1 MSIMNRC
8 HVLVLAKHGLDPAEF
23 DAAVNSMVEDEEVV
37 SITQG
42 LSYTELRISCPDAT
56 GLGWYVS
63 FVRAVPA
70 RALRSRTGRL
80 TGTARASSSRASRG
94 Q

>member
-1 MSIMNRC
+1 MSS
-8 HVLVLAKHGLDPAEF
+8 A
-23 DAAVNSMVEDEEVV
+23 DEEVV

-63 FVRAVPA
+63 SAPYRHARCDRGRAD
-70 RALRSRTGRL
+70 
-80 TGTARASSSRASRG
+80 
-94 Q
+94 

>member
-1 MSIMNRC
+1 MSS
-8 HVLVLAKHGLDPAEF
+8 A
-23 DAAVNSMVEDEEVV
+23 DEEVV

>member
-1 MSIMNRC
+1 MSS
-8 HVLVLAKHGLDPAEF
+8 A
-23 DAAVNSMVEDEEVV
+23 DEEVV

-80 TGTARASSSRASRG
+80 TGTAR
-94 Q
+94 